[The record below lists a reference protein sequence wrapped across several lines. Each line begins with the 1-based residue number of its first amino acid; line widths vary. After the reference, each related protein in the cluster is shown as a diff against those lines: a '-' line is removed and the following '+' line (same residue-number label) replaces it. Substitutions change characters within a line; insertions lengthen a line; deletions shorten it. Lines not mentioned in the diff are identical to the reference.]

1 VNQADRAIPG
11 LSSLDTLQQF
21 ADLTGGQWFP
31 SEALDQALRQ
41 ATSEGRGMYR
51 IGYRPPIERWNNKFH
66 NLRISAEGK
75 GGIGL
80 RVRTIDGYFGD
91 ALEADPRESF
101 QQSAVGQTDDS
112 AIAIR
117 ATASSSDKGKRWIR
131 FEVRVNATDLLLTQG
146 ETYTGGFALSFA
158 SYTTGWQTDLIDEI
172 PIALNLT
179 ASEHDAILRNG
190 IVLSFERTVRPGTSK
205 VRIVVRDPQSGAVG
219 SLTVPVAAA
228 SKQ

>member
-1 VNQADRAIPG
+1 VHSIANPASP
-11 LSSLDTLQQF
+11 
-21 ADLTGGQWFP
+21 
-31 SEALDQALRQ
+31 
-41 ATSEGRGMYR
+41 R
-51 IGYRPPIERWNNKFH
+51 IGYRPPIERWDNKFH
-66 NLRISAEGK
+66 NLRITAEGK

-91 ALEADPRESF
+91 ALEADPRERS
-101 QQSAVGQTDDS
+101 QPAAVGQADDS
-112 AIAIR
+112 AIGIR
-117 ATASSSDKGKRWIR
+117 AIATPNDKGKSWIR
-131 FEVRVNATDLLLTQG
+131 FEVRVDATDLLLTQG

-190 IVLSFERTVRPGTSK
+190 VVLSFERTVRPGASK

-219 SLTVPVAAA
+219 SLTVPVTDPL
-228 SKQ
+228 KQ